1 MQELRHLSGNCQK
14 LCNCLFF
21 SMYLKECKALLFP
34 NDFKKSLK
42 PFFAY
47 PSLPWSV
54 GWVALSFLVRCSFV
68 PLWWHFV
75 LLRKK
80 SIFLLFLVRSSSPLP
95 KSCQSFPNEKKRWM
109 WYSTTQI
116 YYLFVKLCLLK
127 FVDWLALPLLLTLFG
142 RRAVHTQI
150 QKMALFEKTMGL
162 FESKMVLIGFGHF
175 HSVWKWK
182 KV

>member
-1 MQELRHLSGNCQK
+1 MVVVIIAHLSR
-14 LCNCLFF
+14 
-21 SMYLKECKALLFP
+21 
-34 NDFKKSLK
+34 
-42 PFFAY
+42 
-47 PSLPWSV
+47 PWSI

-68 PLWWHFV
+68 PLWWHFL

-150 QKMALFEKTMGL
+150 QKWLFWENHGPLWVKNGL
-162 FESKMVLIGFGHF
+162 NWATIQFLLERRIQQFWHQYI
-175 HSVWKWK
+175 W
-182 KV
+182 